1 MLQLFVQKLR
11 NTMFREIP
19 KPLGRWSINKCD
31 TSISVVNYYANVDH
45 CGSCDY
51 EKKMIDSM
59 IDLDKTNQVVNKTK

>member
-1 MLQLFVQKLR
+1 MFPSLVLQLRTRFLR
-11 NTMFREIP
+11 DAP
-19 KPLGRWSINKCD
+19 KPLGRWSIDKSD

>member
-1 MLQLFVQKLR
+1 MIPYLVHQLRTTLLR
-11 NTMFREIP
+11 DAP
-19 KPLGRWSINKCD
+19 KPLGRWSIDKSD

-59 IDLDKTNQVVNKTK
+59 IALDKASQNVKKTK

>member
-1 MLQLFVQKLR
+1 MFPSLVHQLRTTLLR
-11 NTMFREIP
+11 DAP
-19 KPLGRWSINKCD
+19 KPLGRWSIDKCD

-59 IDLDKTNQVVNKTK
+59 IEIKKQNEEKNNTK